1 MRKGYWIVI
10 GWSLFVSI
18 LSEYRG
24 ILVDEK
30 EGFFY
35 DNSTI
40 IKRAGL
46 AFIMYF
52 IPSLIIIYLYYR
64 FKDKTK

>member
-35 DNSTI
+35 DNYTI
-40 IKRAGL
+40 IKRVGL
-46 AFIMYF
+46 TFVLYF